1 MLEIKNLTKKFGN
14 KKSGFKTVLDNV
26 SLNVDKGEIAL
37 LLGPSGVGKS
47 TLLRILNNLESYDRG
62 TLILDG
68 HTLEDYKRNNK
79 QATGIVFQQFNLFEH
94 MNVEKNITFV
104 LEKSANKSY
113 KEAHEIATQL
123 LKKFGLESKAQL
135 PINKLSG
142 GQKQRLAIARSIALK
157 PFVICFDEPTSA
169 LDPYLKSFVAQNIQ
183 ELADEKYI
191 VLIATHDVSLIEKLK
206 CKIYLMD
213 QGKIIETSTSV
224 EFLAH
229 PDQYPLIK
237 NFVKG
242 NTVNLNAKNLGEI
255 DE

>member
-1 MLEIKNLTKKFGN
+1 MLEIKNLSKKFEN
-14 KKSGFKTVLDNV
+14 KNSGPKIVLDNV
-26 SLNVDKGEIAL
+26 SLTVDKGEIAL

-47 TLLRILNNLESYDRG
+47 TLLRILNNLESYDKGSLR
-62 TLILDG
+62 LDG
-68 HTLEDYKRNNK
+68 HSLEEYKRNNK
-79 QATGIVFQQFNLFEH
+79 HATGMIFQQFNLFEH
-94 MNVEKNITFV
+94 MNVEKNITFA
-104 LEKSANKSY
+104 LEKSAHKSH

-123 LKKFGLESKAQL
+123 LNKFGLASKAKL

-157 PFVICFDEPTSA
+157 PLVLCFDEPTSA

-191 VLIATHDVSLIEKLK
+191 VLVATHDVSLIEKLR
-206 CKIYLMD
+206 CKIFLMD
-213 QGKIIETSTSV
+213 EGKIIETSSSA

-229 PDQYPLIK
+229 PDQYPLIR

-242 NTVNLNAKNLGEI
+242 INENI
-255 DE
+255 DTKI

>member
-1 MLEIKNLTKKFGN
+1 MLEIKNLSKKFEN
-14 KKSGFKTVLDNV
+14 KNSGPKIVLDNV
-26 SLNVDKGEIAL
+26 SLTVDKGEIAL

-47 TLLRILNNLESYDRG
+47 TLLRILNNLESYDKGSLR
-62 TLILDG
+62 LDG
-68 HTLEDYKRNNK
+68 HSLEEYKRNNK
-79 QATGIVFQQFNLFEH
+79 HATGMIFQQFNLFEH
-94 MNVEKNITFV
+94 MNVEKNITFA
-104 LEKSANKSY
+104 LEKSAHKSH

-123 LKKFGLESKAQL
+123 LNKFGLASKAKL

-157 PFVICFDEPTSA
+157 PLVLCFDEPTSA

-191 VLIATHDVSLIEKLK
+191 VLVATHDVSLIEKLS
-206 CKIYLMD
+206 CKIFLMD
-213 QGKIIETSTSV
+213 EGKIIETSSSA

-229 PDQYPLIK
+229 PDQYPLIR

-242 NTVNLNAKNLGEI
+242 INENI
-255 DE
+255 DTKI

>member
-14 KKSGFKTVLDNV
+14 KGSEKTVLDNV

-47 TLLRILNNLESYDRG
+47 TLLRILNNLENYDSG
-62 TLILDG
+62 ILILDG
-68 HTLEDYKRNNK
+68 HKLEDYKRNNK

-94 MNVEKNITFV
+94 MNVERNITFV
-104 LEKSANKSY
+104 LEKSAHKSP
-113 KEAHEIATQL
+113 KEAHEIAMKL
-123 LKKFGLESKAQL
+123 LQKFGLESKAKL

-157 PFVICFDEPTSA
+157 PLVICFDEPTSA

-191 VLIATHDVSLIEKLK
+191 VLVASHDVSLIEKLR

-213 QGKIIETSTSV
+213 QGKIIETSSSA

-229 PDQYPLIK
+229 PNQYPLIN

-242 NTVNLNAKNLGEI
+242 NTEDI
-255 DE
+255 DKKI